1 MQLRFCSDL
10 LVAVGVVV
18 ATLAKPLSEGALSS
32 TPWNHRRVISMGSA
46 PFLYNAFRER
56 KKLVGIV
63 MSARINLAAA
73 NSAAASRLAAE
84 LDLPQFIAATLVA
97 RGFDTVEK
105 AQEFLNP
112 SLERDWAN
120 PYEIENM
127 EAAVNRIEA
136 AIKNEEHILVFGD
149 FDLDG
154 VSATTIMTR
163 GLRECG
169 ARVTPFIPL
178 RFEEVCLQSES
189 GGYSRQRHCRQE

>member
-10 LVAVGVVV
+10 LVAVGIVV
-18 ATLAKPLSEGALSS
+18 ATLAKPLSEGSLSS
-32 TPWNHRRVISMGSA
+32 TPWNHRRVTSMGSA

-63 MSARINLAAA
+63 MSARINLAVA

-154 VSATTIMTR
+154 VSAWF
-163 GLRECG
+163 
-169 ARVTPFIPL
+169 A
-178 RFEEVCLQSES
+178 
-189 GGYSRQRHCRQE
+189 

>member
-1 MQLRFCSDL
+1 MRASILLRPIRL
-10 LVAVGVVV
+10 RHR
-18 ATLAKPLSEGALSS
+18 ALQ
-32 TPWNHRRVISMGSA
+32 PNWIC
-46 PFLYNAFRER
+46 
-56 KKLVGIV
+56 
-63 MSARINLAAA
+63 
-73 NSAAASRLAAE
+73 
-84 LDLPQFIAATLVA
+84 PQFIAATLVA

-154 VSATTIMTR
+154 VS
-163 GLRECG
+163 
-169 ARVTPFIPL
+169 PPP
-178 RFEEVCLQSES
+178 S
-189 GGYSRQRHCRQE
+189 

>member
-18 ATLAKPLSEGALSS
+18 AALAKPLSEGALSS
-32 TPWNHRRVISMGSA
+32 TPWNHRRVTSVGSA

-63 MSARINLAAA
+63 MSARINLAVA

-163 GLRECG
+163 VLPRSSRCVSKRAMASRKLPSTGRLPAIQIWWLR
-169 ARVTPFIPL
+169 
-178 RFEEVCLQSES
+178 
-189 GGYSRQRHCRQE
+189 

>member
-18 ATLAKPLSEGALSS
+18 AALAKPLSEGALSS

-178 RFEEVCLQSES
+178 RFEE
-189 GGYSRQRHCRQE
+189 GYGLSKAAIGIWWLR

>member
-136 AIKNEEHILVFGD
+136 AIKMKNTFWCL
-149 FDLDG
+149 
-154 VSATTIMTR
+154 ATSTLTAFR
-163 GLRECG
+163 R
-169 ARVTPFIPL
+169 PP
-178 RFEEVCLQSES
+178 S
-189 GGYSRQRHCRQE
+189 

>member
-1 MQLRFCSDL
+1 
-10 LVAVGVVV
+10 
-18 ATLAKPLSEGALSS
+18 
-32 TPWNHRRVISMGSA
+32 
-46 PFLYNAFRER
+46 
-56 KKLVGIV
+56 
-63 MSARINLAAA
+63 MSACINLAAA
-73 NSAAASRLAAE
+73 NSAVASRLAAE

-178 RFEEVCLQSES
+178 RFEE
-189 GGYSRQRHCRQE
+189 GYGLSKVAIDRASACNPNLVVTVDNGIAAKNEV

>member
-1 MQLRFCSDL
+1 
-10 LVAVGVVV
+10 
-18 ATLAKPLSEGALSS
+18 
-32 TPWNHRRVISMGSA
+32 
-46 PFLYNAFRER
+46 
-56 KKLVGIV
+56 

-178 RFEEVCLQSES
+178 RFEE
-189 GGYSRQRHCRQE
+189 GYGL